1 MGAGGVVRDSRNAL
15 IIDGE
20 EIVMGSVD
28 KIELEVILFSVIL
41 DIVSFASRGVK

>member
-1 MGAGGVVRDSRNAL
+1 VGAGGVVRDSRNAL

-41 DIVSFASRGVK
+41 DPVSFASPGV

>member
-1 MGAGGVVRDSRNAL
+1 VGAGGVVRDSRNAL

-41 DIVSFASRGVK
+41 DIVSFHITRA

>member
-15 IIDGE
+15 MIEGE

-28 KIELEVILFSVIL
+28 KIELEVILFSVML
-41 DIVSFASRGVK
+41 GIVSFASTSAR

>member
-41 DIVSFASRGVK
+41 DIVSFHITRA